1 MRKPFILL
9 AVVAMVLPGC
19 KKINEELDALGARLD
34 KLENEAIPSIDEQIV
49 AINLSLTSLD
59 AMDKELKGY
68 IDGLQATA
76 TSLQEQVN
84 ATNTKIGEVKAE
96 LKNEISTAK
105 ADVLAQLEELE
116 TELKNVLAQINSTI
130 ATLQAKDAE
139 LEGKITDLK
148 TYVDTELS
156 NTTDW
161 ANATFAT
168 LEQYNALV
176 LEVATIKEQ
185 IKAINQSIADLETR
199 LTTKINEDIATA
211 VSTLN
216 STIQQK
222 VAEITTAYTNAVK
235 TAKEEIIAAY
245 TVAIQ
250 TAIASL
256 DASLKSWVGEQLAG
270 YYTIAEIDAMLATM
284 EQEMNGK
291 LEAQKVYLEGLISVL
306 SEQLTKNI
314 ADNKELIDALRED
327 LSSAQGE
334 IATNKLAIANNSEQI
349 SKNATK
355 ITANAQSIA
364 ENSADINGNSQKIK
378 ENKSLIEANET
389 LINNNKS
396 TITSLQ
402 ANVDTA
408 TKAIAK
414 NAEDIAKNAA
424 LISANATAIGN
435 NAQAIADN
443 ATEIANLK
451 TSLATTKQEI
461 TNAYKTAIEEA
472 ISTNNGVINSKIA
485 NEVATIN
492 TRINNEVAAINAT
505 IKSLTERIKSIESEI
520 SSIKQQIANILS
532 DIADMKEDI
541 TKLLS
546 RIQSVSYIPKYSD
559 GKATVLYSDEA
570 SQVTL
575 DFEISPKDAVV
586 ELAKVWQSALNLK
599 AVYTETRA
607 MPFVDMPITEF
618 EADTQNGVI
627 SVTASGENLSAPFF
641 ADMQEASVRLAIS
654 DGNSS
659 IMSEYIPIV
668 AEDLN
673 IHKISIVPANIET
686 WFNDYRTSL
695 QQLEGNSIYVD
706 AIEVLGV
713 PAKNVWSIGVN
724 INGEFYEISTCD
736 TSTSPTKIT
745 GIPSGQYEIQSY
757 AKIAINGSFYELYGS
772 PITKIVTSIPTISC
786 SIDSSYSHNSST
798 LLRNDI
804 QGNKIYVSATLSDL
818 YVQNNLIQSATFT
831 CGSVAHSL
839 IMGSQFMCSVANG
852 AYKTW
857 ITVVLGNG
865 YTITSPGYTTHVTGI
880 PYVMTTSSNV
890 DNCITNGGAEWGT
903 DGGVRLGHKSS
914 GEYYISKTFY
924 APKDIAISIE
934 NNGTIKNGLIG
945 ECSYNLM
952 VAGSCVYSVVGQ
964 STAAQTWGTINTTTI
979 SPKNSTIQM
988 CATTHSPGLDYVT
1001 IKSLIIGYLE

>member
-1 MRKPFILL
+1 
-9 AVVAMVLPGC
+9 MVLPSC
-19 KKINEELDALGARLD
+19 KKINEAIDGLDNRLDAL
-34 KLENEAIPSIDEQIV
+34 ENETIPTIDEQIA
-49 AINLSLTSLD
+49 AINLSLD
-59 AMDKELKGY
+59 ALEATDKELKGY
-68 IDGLQATA
+68 IERLTKTAENLQK
-76 TSLQEQVN
+76 QID
-84 ATNTKIGEVKAE
+84 ATNTKIDEVKTA
-96 LKNEISTAK
+96 LQGEISTAK
-105 ADVLAQLEELE
+105 ADVLAQLEAVKTELE
-116 TELKNVLAQINSTI
+116 GELAQINATI
-130 ATLQAKDAE
+130 ETLKEKDKE
-139 LEGKITDLK
+139 LDQKIADLRS
-148 TYVDTELS
+148 YVDTELGK
-156 NTTDW
+156 TTDW
-161 ANATFAT
+161 VNATFAT

-176 LEVATIKEQ
+176 AEVTTIKAQ
-185 IKAINQSIADLETR
+185 IVAINQSIADLETR

-216 STIQQK
+216 ADIQQK
-222 VAEITTAYTNAVK
+222 VKEITDGYTEAVKNAKEEITTAYKA
-235 TAKEEIIAAY
+235 AIA
-245 TVAIQ
+245 
-250 TAIASL
+250 TAISNL
-256 DASLKSWVGEQLAG
+256 EASLKSWVGEQLSN
-270 YYTIAEIDAMLATM
+270 YYTIAEVDTLLATLT
-284 EQEMNGK
+284 QEMNGK
-291 LEAQKVYLEGLISVL
+291 LEAQKTYLEGLISEL

-334 IATNKLAIANNSEQI
+334 IAANKLAIADNSEQI
-349 SKNATK
+349 SKNAAK
-355 ITANAQSIA
+355 ITANAQTIA
-364 ENSADINGNSQKIK
+364 ENSADIEGNSQKID
-378 ENKSLIEANET
+378 ENKSLIKANET
-389 LINNNKS
+389 LINSNKS
-396 TITSLQ
+396 AITSLQ
-402 ANVDTA
+402 TNIDTA

-451 TSLATTKQEI
+451 TSLETTKSEI
-461 TNAYKTAIEEA
+461 TEAYKKAIEEA
-472 ISTNNGVINSKIA
+472 ISTNNGVIDTKIA

-505 IKSLTERIKSIESEI
+505 IKALTERIKSIESEI

-575 DFEISPKDAVV
+575 DFEISPKDAVI

-659 IMSEYIPIV
+659 VMSEYIPMV
-668 AEDLN
+668 AEGLHIN
-673 IHKISIVPANIET
+673 KVSLLYPQIET
-686 WFNDYRTSL
+686 WFDDYSTSSC
-695 QQLEGNSIYVD
+695 QLESS
-706 AIEVLGV
+706 AIHIGAIDVVGA
-713 PAKNVWSIGVN
+713 PAETIASIGVV
-724 INGEFYEISTCD
+724 INGVFYELATQC
-736 TSTSPTKIT
+736 TSTPPTTILT
-745 GIPSGQYEIQSY
+745 DFPSGKYTIEPY
-757 AKIAINGSFYELYGS
+757 AKVAINGSLYELYGEVT
-772 PITKIVTSIPTISC
+772 TKTVTSIPTILY
-786 SIDSSYSHNSST
+786 DVYSSYSHNDKKVM
-798 LLRNDI
+798 RNDI
-804 QGNKIYVSATLSDL
+804 SGNEIRVKASLSDM
-818 YVQNNLIQSATFT
+818 YVQENLVQEATFT
-831 CGSVAHSL
+831 FGNSNASVTLGPERSY
-839 IMGSQFMCSVANG
+839 VASNG
-852 AYKTW
+852 AYNTFIK
-857 ITVVLGNG
+857 IILKNG
-865 YTITSPGYTTHVTGI
+865 YTLTSNNHTIHVTGI
-880 PYVMTTSSNV
+880 PFTMTTASNI

-903 DGGVRLGHKSS
+903 DGGVRLDHKSS

-924 APKDIAISIE
+924 APIDIAISIE

-988 CATTHSPGLDYVT
+988 RATTHSPGLDYVT